1 MHKFVRLKHLCR
13 PTFDTKMQK
22 LTYAFILGI
31 VIFISISCFSQS
43 DTVRLKNP
51 SFEDNPKRGG
61 EAMEGI
67 SGWFDCGKINFSS
80 ETPPDIHPNGFW
92 ENNLPASDKKTYLGM
107 VVRDNNTYESVSQRL
122 DTMLLAGKCYKFTIH
137 LAKAAKYISRTR
149 TTGEEANYTT
159 PIVLRIWG
167 GSGYCNE
174 KELLGESDPVNNTSW
189 QINAFEFKP
198 KSNIR
203 SITFEAYYKTPTFL
217 PYNGNILVDGASD
230 IIRIPCPG
238 ETIAAVEKSNLPPH
252 KRKKTVNT
260 APDTVTPKRE
270 TVVTNNVPKDFKPK
284 VLQELNRNSIKQGQT
299 IEIRNLMFRADSAKI
314 ESSSYDVL
322 NDIYGFLVTNSDVTI
337 EIGGHTNGIPDD
349 EYCDRLSTA
358 RAKAVAEYLVGK
370 GVNPAK
376 VQFKGYGKRK
386 PLADNKTKFG
396 RDKNQ
401 RVEIKILSLNT

>member
-1 MHKFVRLKHLCR
+1 MFKNNFLIVAIIQFLFGSVAFGQADTIRLN
-13 PTFDTKMQK
+13 
-22 LTYAFILGI
+22 
-31 VIFISISCFSQS
+31 
-43 DTVRLKNP
+43 NP

-61 EAMEGI
+61 ESLEGI
-67 SGWFDCGKINFSS
+67 LGWFDCGKINFPT

-107 VVRDNNTYESVSQRL
+107 VVRDNNTFESVSQRL
-122 DTMLLAGKCYKFTIH
+122 DNELMAGKCYKFSIH
-137 LAKAAKYISRTR
+137 LAKAPKYISKTR

-167 GSGYCNE
+167 GSGFCNE
-174 KELLGESDPVNNTSW
+174 KELLGESDPVNNSSW
-189 QINAFEFKP
+189 QINTFEFKP

-217 PYNGNILVDGASD
+217 PYNGNVLVDGASD

-252 KRKKTVNT
+252 KRKKTPT
-260 APDTVTPKRE
+260 QIKDTVAPKKE
-270 TVVTNNVPKDFKPK
+270 PNVVASVPKDFKPK
-284 VLQELNRNSIKQGQT
+284 VLQELNRSSIKQGQT
-299 IEIRNLMFRADSAKI
+299 IEIKNLMFRADSAKI
-314 ESSSYDVL
+314 EASSYEVL
-322 NDIYGFLVTNSDVTI
+322 NDIYGFLVTNNDVVI

-349 EYCDRLSTA
+349 DYCDRLSTA
-358 RAKAVAEYLVGK
+358 RAKAVAEYLVDK
-370 GVNPAK
+370 GVNPSK

-386 PLADNKTKFG
+386 PIADNKTKYG

-401 RVEIKILSLNT
+401 RVEIKILSMNV

>member
-230 IIRIPCPG
+230 MIRIPCPG

-270 TVVTNNVPKDFKPK
+270 TVVANNVPKDFKPK